1 MAASAVLPEVV
12 TPIAVPAKPRAR
24 RGVMLLLLT
33 SLLILSLGA
42 VEDLYGNTDR
52 GDIYGSDAVQYLDIA
67 RAFQQHDF
75 HSALNPLWSQGYPA
89 LLAAARPLFAAGP
102 VGDWHNT
109 RAINFAIFTA
119 DYLAFLFLLTGLFR
133 SRSFTDLLRSHS
145 APKARL
151 ITARG
156 ETPGTA
162 SEDSERA
169 EGPTQIFLWSS
180 ALAIFFVTQ
189 VCIGQVSHVNPDELV
204 TTLFFVA
211 CGLLVR
217 ILNVSTSKTL
227 RLGAL
232 LGLTLGLGFIAKA
245 VFLVLGS
252 ALLAFFA
259 LALFIKR
266 RKLAPVLAAATIF
279 VLIVGS
285 YGAALSRAVGHST
298 LGEAGS
304 INYAWHVNR
313 LQKWVHWQGGVQPAT
328 EAWPKASI
336 AHFAQWE
343 TFPPDFGTPVHPT
356 TVLQTSPV
364 VYGFAAP
371 IHATYVP
378 YFDPPY
384 FYAGYHHLFR
394 LRYQL
399 IALVK
404 NFGDLAQVVLTQ
416 PLFIAFALALLVLLS
431 EPRIRR
437 AFLPSLR
444 RHWLLP
450 TLALT
455 GIAIYLPVHLEGRYL
470 AGFLAVLLLT
480 LLFAAFELPP
490 SPNRLRV
497 AGLLLL
503 LGFTGSLIG
512 YQLPAWRNLARHTS
526 PSNNIEWLRGQAL
539 LAQHLPSNAQI
550 GVIHWT
556 PNLQSDWAYI
566 AHVQI
571 TSEIASPQDM
581 DLFWKSSPAQQQA
594 TLETFRRAGA
604 VAVIAINKPLS
615 AGGPSWQHLPNTD
628 LWIYR
633 F

>member
-12 TPIAVPAKPRAR
+12 TPTAVSAKPRAR
-24 RGVMLLLLT
+24 RRGFALLLLV
-33 SLLILSLGA
+33 SLLIISLGA

-102 VGDWHNT
+102 IGDWHNT
-109 RAINFAIFTA
+109 RTVNFAIFTA

-133 SRSFTDLLRSHS
+133 SRKSD
-145 APKARL
+145 
-151 ITARG
+151 
-156 ETPGTA
+156 
-162 SEDSERA
+162 DSKR
-169 EGPTQIFLWSS
+169 TLFLWAA

-211 CGLLVR
+211 CGLLIRV
-217 ILNVSTSKTL
+217 LHTSASKPI
-227 RLGAL
+227 RLGLL

-245 VFLVLGS
+245 VFLVLGC

-259 LALFIKR
+259 LALFTKR
-266 RKLAPVLAAATIF
+266 RKLTPAIAATAVFAI
-279 VLIVGS
+279 IVGS
-285 YGAALSRAVGHST
+285 YGAALSHAVGHFT

-313 LQKWVHWQGGVQPAT
+313 LQKWVHWQGGVQPAA

-343 TFPPDFGTPVHPT
+343 NSPPDFGAPIHPT

-394 LRYQL
+394 VRYQL

-450 TLALT
+450 AIALT

-490 SPNRLRV
+490 SPNRLRA

-512 YQLPAWRNLARHTS
+512 YQLPVWRNLAHHKS
-526 PSNNIEWLRGQAL
+526 PSNNIEWLRGQAI
-539 LAQHLPSNAQI
+539 LAQHLPSNTQI

-566 AHVQI
+566 AHMQI

-581 DLFWKSSPAQQQA
+581 DLFWQSSPAQQQA
-594 TLETFRRAGA
+594 TLETFRHAGA
-604 VAVIAINKPLS
+604 AAVIAINKPLS
-615 AGGPSWQHLPNTD
+615 AGGPFWQHLPNTD